1 MNLFDLIVVQ
11 PIFNLLMALY
21 SIVPGGDFG
30 VAVIIFTIL
39 IRIIMWPLISKQL
52 HQVKIMRKIQPELD
66 RIKKQAKGNRQMQG
80 MMMLE
85 VYKKYNISPFR
96 SIGLTLI
103 QLPIFFGLY
112 RVIQIFTMHRGDLGK
127 YTYNLLENIP
137 AVSNLIANPNNFNN
151 KLFGFV
157 DLTVQAIGKSGISP
171 LLLALAIGAGIMQY
185 ISSKQTMPQKQTKK
199 GLRQIMAEAAEGKE
213 ADSSEMNAA
222 VMQKMV
228 KFMPIMLTLIM
239 VNLPGAIALYSCTFT
254 AVAVVQQHFLLKKD
268 EDELQDIADKSTL
281 KKRVSKAQVAEIVEP
296 KILKPKK
303 VASKKSKS
311 SAKTTVRV
319 VSASKKGG
327 KK

>member
-1 MNLFDLIVVQ
+1 
-11 PIFNLLMALY
+11 
-21 SIVPGGDFG
+21 
-30 VAVIIFTIL
+30 
-39 IRIIMWPLISKQL
+39 
-52 HQVKIMRKIQPELD
+52 
-66 RIKKQAKGNRQMQG
+66 MQG

-268 EDELQDIADKSTL
+268 EDELQDMADKSTL

-311 SAKTTVRV
+311 STKTTVRV
-319 VSASKKGG
+319 VSAGKKGG

>member
-103 QLPIFFGLY
+103 QLPIFL
-112 RVIQIFTMHRGDLGK
+112 VFT
-127 YTYNLLENIP
+127 
-137 AVSNLIANPNNFNN
+137 V
-151 KLFGFV
+151 
-157 DLTVQAIGKSGISP
+157 
-171 LLLALAIGAGIMQY
+171 
-185 ISSKQTMPQKQTKK
+185 
-199 GLRQIMAEAAEGKE
+199 
-213 ADSSEMNAA
+213 
-222 VMQKMV
+222 
-228 KFMPIMLTLIM
+228 
-239 VNLPGAIALYSCTFT
+239 
-254 AVAVVQQHFLLKKD
+254 
-268 EDELQDIADKSTL
+268 
-281 KKRVSKAQVAEIVEP
+281 
-296 KILKPKK
+296 
-303 VASKKSKS
+303 
-311 SAKTTVRV
+311 
-319 VSASKKGG
+319 
-327 KK
+327 